1 MLFMDHVEVPLSV
14 WDQVDPVMRGKL
26 DHLVLYYMDH
36 VGVPQVF
43 GNKQIKSLAHF
54 SWVIHVIQRRA

>member
-1 MLFMDHVEVPLSV
+1 MLFIDHVEVPLSV

-26 DHLVLYYMDH
+26 DHLVLYMDH

-54 SWVIHVIQRRA
+54 LLAIHVIQRRA